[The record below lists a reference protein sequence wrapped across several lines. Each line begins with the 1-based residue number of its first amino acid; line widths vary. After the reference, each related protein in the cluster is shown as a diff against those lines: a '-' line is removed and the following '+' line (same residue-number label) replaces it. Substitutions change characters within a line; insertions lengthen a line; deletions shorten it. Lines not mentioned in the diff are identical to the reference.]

1 MRNDVIIQKFD
12 SIRNCLK
19 NIRDVYVTSREQF
32 MHNYVIQNS
41 IVLDLQRAVQCAI
54 DSGTHIVRIKK
65 FSVPTDSKD
74 IFEAL
79 YQNKIITKNT
89 KVKMIHM
96 IGFRNIAV
104 HEYKKLDLNIVKSVV
119 ENNLVDFEEYMK
131 EIVAAK

>member
-54 DSGTHIVRIKK
+54 DSGTHIVRTKK
-65 FSVPTDSKD
+65 LSAPTDTKD

-79 YQNKIITKNT
+79 YQNKIITKET

-96 IGFRNIAV
+96 VCFRNIAV

-131 EIVAAK
+131 EIV